1 MSGNRDYYAL
11 LGVPRNA
18 SLEQLRRA
26 YREAALRL
34 HPDRNVRAGDT
45 ELFLEIGRAY
55 EILSDP
61 ARRNQYDQT
70 LSEIDQQAAAGC
82 QHARGFPH
90 GFAVANIAFDEAD
103 LLAVDQPVQ
112 VVEIAGV
119 RQ

>member
-1 MSGNRDYYAL
+1 MSGNRDFYAL

-70 LSEIDQQAAAGC
+70 LSEIDQQAAGLIMWIPGALV
-82 QHARGFPH
+82 F
-90 GFAVANIAFDEAD
+90 
-103 LLAVDQPVQ
+103 LLVLTIVWFRWLGRDDYEQSRDVQPVL
-112 VVEIAGV
+112 
-119 RQ
+119 R